1 MQDKKRKTVFFI
13 SDGTGI
19 TAETFAHSVLVQ
31 FEETYEFKQIREPF
45 INSEE
50 KALKVADKI
59 NEIAKL
65 EGEPPL
71 AFSTLIH
78 KNVAYHIRLANCIFI
93 DLLEPFVNLISDKLN
108 VKPTIKENLLR
119 ANPASKNYQDRIE
132 AINFTLEHDDGQFV
146 YALDNAQI
154 ILIGVSRSAKT
165 PTSLYLAMQYGIK
178 VANYPLTPDDFKA
191 CALPNALLPYK
202 HKLFGLSI
210 DAYRLSEI
218 RNERMPNSEY
228 ASIINCKNEI
238 KNAEFLMRI
247 NNIPFLNITNK
258 SIEEV
263 TTTLLDIFDIHN

>member
-1 MQDKKRKTVFFI
+1 MIKKKIVFFI

-19 TAETFAHSVLVQ
+19 TAETFAHSVLAQ
-31 FEETYEFKQIREPF
+31 FEEEYEFVQIREPF
-45 INSEE
+45 INTEE
-50 KALKVADKI
+50 KALKVAEKI
-59 NEIAKL
+59 NELAINDI
-65 EGEPPL
+65 PL
-71 AFSTLIH
+71 AFSTLINESIAKH
-78 KNVAYHIRLANCIFI
+78 IKNSNCVFI
-93 DLLEPFVNLISDKLN
+93 DLLEPFVSLISNKLN
-108 VKPTIKENLLR
+108 VKPSIRYGLSHSSN
-119 ANPASKNYQDRIE
+119 KNYQNRIE

-191 CALPNALLPYK
+191 CALPSALLPYK

-218 RNERMPNSEY
+218 RNERMPNSNY
-228 ASIINCKNEI
+228 SSLINCKNEV

>member
-1 MQDKKRKTVFFI
+1 MQRKKQKTVFFI

-31 FEETYEFKQIREPF
+31 FDETYEFKQIREPF

-50 KALKVADKI
+50 KAINVALKID
-59 NEIAKL
+59 EISKK

-78 KNVAYHIRLANCIFI
+78 NNVASHIKSANCIFI
-93 DLLEPFVNLISDKLN
+93 DLLEPFVSLISNKLN
-108 VKPTIKENLLR
+108 VKPTIRDNLLR
-119 ANPASKNYQDRIE
+119 ANPTSKNYQDRIE

-146 YALDNAQI
+146 YALEHAQI

-191 CALPNALLPYK
+191 CALPSALHPHK
-202 HKLFGLSI
+202 DKLFGLSI
-210 DAYRLSEI
+210 DPYRLSEI

-228 ASIINCKNEI
+228 ASLINCKNEV
-238 KNAEFLMRI
+238 KDAEFLMKI
-247 NNIPFLNITNK
+247 NQIPYINITNK

-263 TTTLLDIFDIHN
+263 TTLLLDILDIHN